1 MRRNAGGRPNDRW
14 RKQEETEMENL
25 IARVAAA
32 ANTTP
37 ETARLAVALIID
49 FLKREAP
56 EDAVHTLMTNA
67 PALNAIAATAHG
79 TGGEGMGGL
88 LKGLMGTGSGAMGG
102 GGLMALGGDL
112 MNLGLGMDQIQ
123 AIGKEVFAH
132 ARAAAGDDVMGEISA
147 AIPGLSQF
155 I

>member
-1 MRRNAGGRPNDRW
+1 MREAASTIAA
-14 RKQEETEMENL
+14 KQQEEPKMDNL

-32 ANTTP
+32 AGTTP
-37 ETARLAVALIID
+37 ETARQAVAL
-49 FLKREAP
+49 R
-56 EDAVHTLMTNA
+56 
-67 PALNAIAATAHG
+67 
-79 TGGEGMGGL
+79 GEGMGAT

-123 AIGKEVFAH
+123 TVGKEVFAY
-132 ARAAAGDDVMGEISA
+132 ARDAAGDDVVGEISA